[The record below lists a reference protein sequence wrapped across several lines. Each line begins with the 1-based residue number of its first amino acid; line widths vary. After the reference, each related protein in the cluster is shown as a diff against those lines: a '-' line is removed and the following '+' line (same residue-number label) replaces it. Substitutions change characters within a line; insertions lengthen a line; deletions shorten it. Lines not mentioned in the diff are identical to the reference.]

1 MNFKD
6 NYDSYL
12 LDWIRNG
19 KEELRKGLLNT
30 LKDQTYESF
39 FLVYLFKR
47 ENISY
52 VRDKIN
58 RALQVGKEKNRKE
71 LKIFLEDLLL
81 NRYNG
86 LTEMYNLIKK

>member
-12 LDWIRNG
+12 LDWIRHG